1 MPISVRYIVNDA
13 DAAIAFYSKT
23 LGFTLDMQPGP
34 DFARLSRGEVHLLLN
49 RPGAIGMMA
58 DEFSKRSH

>member
-1 MPISVRYIVNDA
+1 MPEKSHYAPWGETTCGMPISVRYIVNDA

-34 DFARLSRGEVHLLLN
+34 DFCAALTRG
-49 RPGAIGMMA
+49 GI
-58 DEFSKRSH
+58 SC

>member
-1 MPISVRYIVNDA
+1 MRVSVRYIVNDV
-13 DAAIAFYSKT
+13 DAAVAFYSKT

-49 RPGAIGMMA
+49 RPGP
-58 DEFSKRSH
+58 